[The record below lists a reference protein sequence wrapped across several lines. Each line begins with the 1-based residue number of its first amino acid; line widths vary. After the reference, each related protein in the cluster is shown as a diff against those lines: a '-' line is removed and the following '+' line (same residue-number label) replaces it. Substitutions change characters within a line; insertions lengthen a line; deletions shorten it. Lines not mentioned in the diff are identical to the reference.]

1 MILFQLYK
9 PLPLQ
14 FQTITMLN
22 SEEFIKRLEILFEHY
37 GLSAASFSDKIG
49 IQRSGISH
57 LLSGRNKPSLDFVMK
72 IIATFPEVDLYWL
85 LTGEGNLVKSDNAN
99 RITQQNPKSDN
110 AEKIVIFYPDGSF
123 SEYSPKK

>member
-1 MILFQLYK
+1 
-9 PLPLQ
+9 
-14 FQTITMLN
+14 MLN
-22 SEEFIKRLEILFEHY
+22 TEEFIKRLEVLFDHY
-37 GLSAASFSDKIG
+37 SLSAASFSDKIG

-85 LTGEGNLVKSDNAN
+85 LTGEGNLIKSDDGN
-99 RITQQNPKSDN
+99 RIARPNPKGD

-123 SEYSPKK
+123 SEYLPRE